1 MNHSSRCPRLARF
14 DRLLREWFLVLL
26 AASLA
31 LSAGVALDV
40 TSRFDNLLYDLV
52 MRHARHQP
60 DPRIL
65 LVTIDNRSIA
75 AVGAWPWPRTV
86 QAHLLARLAAAG
98 PRAIALDL
106 LLTEP
111 GEPAGDALL
120 ARAIAGPVPVYLP
133 LQFDVPGRNG
143 AAYDV
148 VQPYDPF
155 RRAAAGLGHVNLAFD
170 ADGTVRRA
178 YRSYADGAQD
188 WPQLVT
194 LMTGGPSARPQPQP
208 PRPAPTHELR
218 GRQPMLI
225 NYAGMQGTFPAI
237 SAVSVLRGEVPPELL
252 HGRLV
257 IVGATASG
265 LGDAYA
271 TPAGNDGALTP
282 GLEIQANLLD
292 SQLGGRAIVPVSGP
306 VRYAFA
312 LLPLLA
318 LLVALRFLRPV
329 ATLATIA
336 GLAMLVIATSLA
348 LLAGAQVW
356 LAPGCAL
363 LGILAIYP
371 VWTWRQ
377 LAAVSRTMASELQ
390 RLDAEHDPLERP
402 RPDLRQA
409 GFVRRQ
415 TGLLR
420 SAIDR
425 ERDLRSF
432 LTDRI
437 LQMPDAVIV
446 ADRAGQAVLA
456 NAGAEAL
463 FRELGGAG
471 ELASADDLLARLD
484 HGGAA
489 GERPIRLADAADQA
503 EHAWSCPAGSGQG
516 RSFDVRCEPQR
527 SVDGALLG
535 HVIRIVD
542 TTAITALQR
551 QREDVLQLL
560 THDMRAPQASIIAL
574 LDHAGP
580 AEWAPDL
587 AARIRGYANRTL
599 KLADDFVQ
607 LSRAELMA
615 GNFQDLDIVDTG
627 CEAVDAL
634 GPQARARRITLDFA
648 APEDELVVRGEPSL
662 LARALINLLDNAIKF
677 SADGSTVRLV
687 LSRITR
693 DQRDHARCTVADSG
707 PGIAADQLAM
717 LYQRFARAGSGPTR
731 GIDGVGLGLA
741 FVHTVAMR
749 HGGTIQC
756 ESSPGQG
763 ACFHLD
769 IPLGGPPG

>member
-1 MNHSSRCPRLARF
+1 MVRF
-14 DRLLREWFLVLL
+14 DRLLREWLLVLL
-26 AASLA
+26 AAGLA

-40 TSRFDNLLYDLV
+40 TSRFDNVLYDLA
-52 MRHARHQP
+52 MRHSRHEP

-65 LVTIDNRSIA
+65 LVSIDNRSIA
-75 AVGAWPWPRTV
+75 AVGAWPWPRSV
-86 QAHLLARLAAAG
+86 QARLLERLAAAR

-106 LLTEP
+106 LLTDP
-111 GEPAGDALL
+111 GDPAGDGLL

-133 LQFDVPGRNG
+133 VQFDVPGRNG

-148 VQPYDPF
+148 VQPFNPF

-178 YRSYADGAQD
+178 YRSYADGTQA
-188 WPQLVT
+188 WPQLVA
-194 LMTGGPSARPQPQP
+194 LMAGGLSPQPGP
-208 PRPAPTHELR
+208 VRPAPTPISELR

-225 NYAGMQGTFPAI
+225 NFAGMQGAFPTI
-237 SAVSVLRGEVPPELL
+237 SAISVLRGEVPPELL
-252 HGRLV
+252 RGRLV

-282 GLEIQANLLD
+282 GVEIQANLLD
-292 SQLGGRAIVPVSGP
+292 SLLGGRAIAPVSGP
-306 VRYAFA
+306 PRYAFA
-312 LLPLLA
+312 LLPLLV

-336 GLAMLVIATSLA
+336 GLALLVLATSLA
-348 LLAGAQVW
+348 LLVEAQAW

-390 RLDAEHDPLERP
+390 KLDAEHDPLERP

-425 ERDLRSF
+425 ERDLRRF

-446 ADRAGQAVLA
+446 ADRTGKAVLA
-456 NAGAEAL
+456 NAGAVAL
-463 FRELGGAG
+463 FRELGGTW
-471 ELASADDLLARLD
+471 ELAGADELLALLD
-484 HGGAA
+484 HGGQ
-489 GERPIRLADAADQA
+489 PIRLAEISGGDRPGWNSQA
-503 EHAWSCPAGSGQG
+503 QSGQG

-527 SVDGALLG
+527 SVDGVLLG

-677 SADGSTVRLV
+677 SADGSTVRLTI
-687 LSRITR
+687 SRITR
-693 DQRDHARCTVADSG
+693 DQRVHARCTVADSG

-717 LYQRFARAGSGPTR
+717 LYQRFARASSGPASR
-731 GIDGVGLGLA
+731 VGGVGLGLA

-756 ESSPGQG
+756 ENSPGQG

-769 IPLGGPPG
+769 IPLGDPPG